1 MQNNFYFI
9 NNHSNIYKKPSKQSE
24 VTSQIIYGEKFK
36 ILEKNKGW
44 IKIKTLFDN
53 YKGFIK
59 NSKYVEKF
67 SPNYKVSS
75 LKAKIFKKPGIG
87 TNSWLPLASKLSVL
101 EKNRNYV
108 KIEKNKWIKKK
119 DIKKLNH
126 KEKNFVKIFKKFLN
140 VKYLWGGKTF
150 KGIDCSALLQIF
162 FYYNSSFYPRDTK
175 DQIKYTK
182 KNSKNK
188 RFKKG
193 DIIFWKSHV
202 AMCLNSKQ
210 LIHAYGPEKKVIIMP
225 IIETINRIQKTAK
238 LKVKKISRI
247 KY

>member
-1 MQNNFYFI
+1 MQNKFYFI
-9 NNHSNIYKKPSKQSE
+9 GNFSNIYKNPSKSSE

-36 ILEKNKGW
+36 ILEINKSW

-59 NSKYVEKF
+59 NSNYIDKF
-67 SPNYKVSS
+67 NSNYKVCS
-75 LKAKIFKKPGIG
+75 LKARIFKKPGISSK
-87 TNSWLPLASKLSVL
+87 SWLPLASRLSVIDQN
-101 EKNRNYV
+101 KNYV
-108 KIEKNKWIKKK
+108 KIEKNKWIKKI

-126 KEKNFVKIFKKFLN
+126 KNENFIKVFKKFLN
-140 VKYLWGGKTF
+140 VKYIWGGKTF

-162 FYYNSSFYPRDTK
+162 FYYNNSYFPRDTK
-175 DQIKYTK
+175 DQIKYTEQSAK
-182 KNSKNK
+182 KRK
-188 RFKKG
+188 FKKG
-193 DIIFWKSHV
+193 DIIFWKGHV
-202 AMCLNSKQ
+202 AICLNSKQ

-225 IIETINRIQKTAK
+225 IIKTINRIQKNAK